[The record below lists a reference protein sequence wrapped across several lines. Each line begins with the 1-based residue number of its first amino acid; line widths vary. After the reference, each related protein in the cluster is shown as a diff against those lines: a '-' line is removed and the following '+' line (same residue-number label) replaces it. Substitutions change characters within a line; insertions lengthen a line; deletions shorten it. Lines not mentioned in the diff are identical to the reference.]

1 MSMSPPSAVAMIMS
15 RIAEVSRP
23 PTAVSE
29 LTNRFA
35 AQLTTAAA
43 ETADPSSTASTSST
57 APVNTGFSSGGVSVN
72 GTIQVARIERPGT
85 RPSSA
90 GAGALTLDGT
100 LPAATGVWVG
110 RIPNARGVALAP
122 TIQAAATKYGLD
134 PAFLAAVFWTE
145 SSYTP
150 NVVSP
155 TGAIGLG
162 QLMPETAEWLKVDPW
177 DPTQNVDGS
186 AKFYRYLLDKNHG
199 DLTLAIASYAAGPGA
214 VQRAGGIPDQFTAN
228 YVTKLLARRDYL
240 NGIRSTP
247 P

>member
-23 PTAVSE
+23 PAAVSD

-35 AQLTTAAA
+35 AQLTIAAA
-43 ETADPSSTASTSST
+43 DTADTSATTSTTAST
-57 APVNTGFSSGGVSVN
+57 TGFTSGGVSVN
-72 GTIQVARIERPGT
+72 GTIQVPRIERPGT
-85 RPSSA
+85 RASSA
-90 GAGALTLDGT
+90 ASGATLTVDGS
-100 LPAATGVWVG
+100 LPPASGVWVD

-240 NGIRSTP
+240 NGVRSTP

>member
-23 PTAVSE
+23 PAAVSDI
-29 LTNRFA
+29 TNRFA
-35 AQLTTAAA
+35 AQLITAAA
-43 ETADPSSTASTSST
+43 ETADTTTSTST
-57 APVNTGFSSGGVSVN
+57 GTTPGFSSAGTSVN

-85 RPSSA
+85 PPSSA
-90 GAGALTLDGT
+90 SGGKMAVDGS
-100 LPAATGVWVG
+100 LPPASGVWVE

-162 QLMPETAEWLKVDPW
+162 QLMPETAAWLKVDPW
-177 DPTQNVDGS
+177 DPTQNIDGS
-186 AKFYRYLLDKNHG
+186 AKFYRYLLDKNQG
-199 DLTLAIASYAAGPGA
+199 DLSLAIASYAAGPGA

-240 NGIRSTP
+240 NGARSTP